1 MLKNMWPQVLQYL
14 MKRVGAKN
22 QVEFAAK
29 CKISRQGP
37 SRYKTGRNRV
47 EKNFSKI
54 AKGTG
59 LTENELGYVYAWHQL
74 DYYRPYQFDLGI
86 GSEVREPEA
95 LYDSPR
101 AIDRAQAL
109 LRHDMRDVPAVLA
122 PSTQLMRDELLE
134 AVEQH
139 NATVAESESRLSRRV
154 DLFER
159 HLSALKDLRKKV
171 ERERP

>member
-74 DYYRPYQFDLGI
+74 DYYLLALVPGTSANSTRPTATR
-86 GSEVREPEA
+86 SA
-95 LYDSPR
+95 
-101 AIDRAQAL
+101 
-109 LRHDMRDVPAVLA
+109 LA
-122 PSTQLMRDELLE
+122 PRG
-134 AVEQH
+134 
-139 NATVAESESRLSRRV
+139 
-154 DLFER
+154 
-159 HLSALKDLRKKV
+159 
-171 ERERP
+171 